1 MNEFTAHCASSGAGL
16 HQFFLESSRSYAQ
29 ASGEEHLAD
38 QVKPFSNARP
48 LWDILASRARIQV
61 DREPNPVGAKE
72 AVFYGVHTGHPRF
85 STSKCKATQMITV
98 ERTSWFQKGF
108 VDTCC
113 RLDVAR
119 RCFTV

>member
-72 AVFYGVHTGHPRF
+72 AIFKPPILYFGGPCSGDSRAIGVL
-85 STSKCKATQMITV
+85 AM
-98 ERTSWFQKGF
+98 
-108 VDTCC
+108 
-113 RLDVAR
+113 L
-119 RCFTV
+119 